1 MKHFSVLRHYN
12 SGTAQPAGFDRGCEM
27 PGKVPSAM
35 FEPLAVE
42 IYRQHLSGKTIPQL
56 AAEYGIPVGRI
67 EPRIKAAAKFLAA
80 QPHGR
85 PETDASK
92 SRGGV
97 R

>member
-1 MKHFSVLRHYN
+1 
-12 SGTAQPAGFDRGCEM
+12 
-27 PGKVPSAM
+27 M

-56 AAEYGIPVGRI
+56 ASEYGIPVGRI

-80 QPHGR
+80 QASSR
-85 PETDASK
+85 PGADAGKTRVS
-92 SRGGV
+92 V